1 MIATSEDT
9 AHDLVSGQ
17 VVAGRYEIDRPLGEG
32 GMGVVYLAHDRSLGS
47 ERRVALKILARRF
60 VGRPVRERR
69 FANEARFA
77 GRLSTHTNLATT
89 LDAGRI
95 EDGRPYIAMEYV
107 DGPAINGLRVVT
119 GRTIPPLE
127 VCRMARGIADALRVV
142 HQAGLVH
149 RDLTPTNILM
159 AAIGGEWVP
168 KLIDFSH
175 AAAVDGPRLELGH
188 PSRLTQPHETP
199 GTPGYMSPEQV
210 GNAYPAPSM
219 DVFAFGVV
227 LWELLAERHAFRQRD
242 RAEYFAKQREAPQSP
257 PSLAEHRSGL
267 PSALYELVDDCTNVD
282 PTKRPRT
289 ADLVERLDSVIWGL
303 TRGEPATEG
312 RGASGS
318 MRATIPVPLTVAAPH
333 RNLLQSELEDPGER
347 PRRPWLVLVALLAI
361 VLTAGVFAWLWL
373 RGEERPEARNESLS
387 AADGTET
394 KSTPTPAV
402 DMADEPPAVATTGAP
417 EAEVEPSVPST
428 PPKKAKDDAA
438 PEVTPE
444 PDEPEPTSSAKIK
457 APPRKPATSV
467 RDSAE
472 CIALRAAADAAR
484 ERLDWS
490 EVLNL
495 TKQSRCWAANTR
507 ARLRVRALLD
517 LGRHEQCVREYG
529 NSRDAAVMSAANVCK
544 ESLNP

>member
-1 MIATSEDT
+1 MTATSEDT
-9 AHDLVSGQ
+9 AHDLVAGQ
-17 VVAGRYEIDRPLGEG
+17 VIAGRYEIDRPLGEG

-47 ERRVALKILARRF
+47 ERRVALKILAGRF

-77 GRLSTHTNLATT
+77 GRLATHTNLVTT

-119 GRTIPPLE
+119 GRTIPALE
-127 VCRMARGIADALRVV
+127 ICRMARGLADALRVV

-159 AAIGGEWVP
+159 ATVGGEWVP

-188 PSRLTQPHETP
+188 PSRLTLPHETP
-199 GTPGYMSPEQV
+199 GTPGYMAPEQV
-210 GNAYPAPSM
+210 DNAYPAPSM

-242 RAEYFAKQREAPQSP
+242 RAEYFTKQREAPEGP

-267 PSALYELVDDCTNVD
+267 PSALYQLIEDCTAVD
-282 PTKRPRT
+282 PLERPRAT
-289 ADLVERLDSVIWGL
+289 EIVERLDLVIWGL
-303 TRGEPATEG
+303 TRGERAPEG
-312 RGASGS
+312 RRASGS
-318 MRATIPVPLTVAAPH
+318 MRAAAAPMS
-333 RNLLQSELEDPGER
+333 LSVMPGSHSR
-347 PRRPWLVLVALLAI
+347 GLSGLDDVDGQPRRRWGVLAALVAVVLVAGA
-361 VLTAGVFAWLWL
+361 AAWVWL
-373 RGEERPEARNESLS
+373 RADERPAARNDSLPV
-387 AADGTET
+387 AEGTET
-394 KSTPTPAV
+394 KTIRPPALELV
-402 DMADEPPAVATTGAP
+402 DEPPAVATTGTPQSEASPPALGEPP
-417 EAEVEPSVPST
+417 EEPG
-428 PPKKAKDDAA
+428 DGAA
-438 PEVTPE
+438 P
-444 PDEPEPTSSAKIK
+444 DERESPASTSDTSRS
-457 APPRKPATSV
+457 PRKPTASI

-484 ERLDWS
+484 ERLDWA
-490 EVLNL
+490 EVLSL
-495 TKQSRCWAANTR
+495 TKQSRCWTANTR

-517 LGRHEQCVREYG
+517 LGRYEQCVREYG
-529 NSRDAAVMSAANVCK
+529 NSRDPAVMSAANVCK
-544 ESLNP
+544 EGMKP

>member
-1 MIATSEDT
+1 MTATSEDT

-60 VGRPVRERR
+60 VGKPVRERR

-77 GRLSTHTNLATT
+77 GRLPTHTNLATT

-95 EDGRPYIAMEYV
+95 EDGRPYIVMEYV
-107 DGPAINGLRVVT
+107 DGPAINGLRVIT

-127 VCRMARGIADALRVV
+127 VCRMARGIADALHVV

-159 AAIGGEWVP
+159 ATIGGEWVP

-175 AAAVDGPRLELGH
+175 AAAIDGPRLGLGH
-188 PSRLTQPHETP
+188 PSRLTQAHETP

-210 GNAYPAPSM
+210 DNAYPDASM

-227 LWELLAERHAFRQRD
+227 LWELLAERYAFRQRD
-242 RAEYFAKQREAPQSP
+242 RAEYFAKQREAPQGP
-257 PSLAEHRSGL
+257 PQLSAHRSGL
-267 PSALYELVDDCTNVD
+267 PAALYEIIDDCTNVD
-282 PTKRPRT
+282 PAKRPR
-289 ADLVERLDSVIWGL
+289 AAGIVERLDSVIWGL
-303 TRGEPATEG
+303 TRGEQATED
-312 RGASGS
+312 RVASGS
-318 MRATIPVPLTVAAPH
+318 MKVAAPVPLTVATSL
-333 RNLLQSELEDPGER
+333 RTRVRSELEEPEER
-347 PRRPWLVLVALLAI
+347 PHRSWLVVAALLAI
-361 VLTAGVFAWLWL
+361 VLTTGVFAWLWL
-373 RGEERPEARNESLS
+373 RGEERPEARNESLP
-387 AADGTET
+387 AVEEAET
-394 KSTPTPAV
+394 KTAPAPAIEVV
-402 DMADEPPAVATTGAP
+402 DGPPAVSTTGAP
-417 EAEVEPSVPST
+417 EPEAKPPVPEEQPDEPR
-428 PPKKAKDDAA
+428 DDLAA
-438 PEVTPE
+438 GVKP
-444 PDEPEPTSSAKIK
+444 EPEPTSSVKTR
-457 APPRKPATSV
+457 PSRKPTASV

-490 EVLNL
+490 EVLDL

-517 LGRHEQCVREYG
+517 LGRYEQCVREYG
-529 NSRDAAVMSAANVCK
+529 NARDPAVMSAANVCK
-544 ESLNP
+544 ESLSP